1 MAINMPLPDIRWGP
15 PNTHTRTFKACTLLL
30 APGPGSEHRYCHV
43 PPGVCW
49 AQVGQRAYGEP
60 LVPTHVAPGPRRYA
74 PPQPAHECVSREPH
88 TCQAAQGT
96 WLQSSIQVVG
106 GGDREAEA

>member
-1 MAINMPLPDIRWGP
+1 MAINMPLARHQMGSPQH
-15 PNTHTRTFKACTLLL
+15 THMRMLV
-30 APGPGSEHRYCHV
+30 PGPGSERAQALPCA
-43 PPGVCW
+43 PMGVL
-49 AQVGQRAYGEP
+49 GQGGSVSLGEL
-60 LVPTHVAPGPRRYA
+60 LVPTHVAPGPRRYS
-74 PPQPAHECVSREPH
+74 PPQAAHACVSREPH